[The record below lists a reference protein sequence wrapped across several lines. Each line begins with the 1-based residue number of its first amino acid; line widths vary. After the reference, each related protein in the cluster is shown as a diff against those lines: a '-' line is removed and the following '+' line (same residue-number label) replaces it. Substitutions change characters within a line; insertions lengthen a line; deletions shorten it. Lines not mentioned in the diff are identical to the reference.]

1 MLLSLWKC
9 PLPIAGYL
17 CSTAQLTDHY
27 QLVPGICATLLIT
40 TVTLRRT
47 FRRWQRCEQL
57 EQLKDF
63 TAEHFGCRCM
73 KWRQQLYIHEARHN
87 SWVGEWG
94 GQARTRW
101 CAIYTR
107 VRTSGINLNF
117 CSNLSNDIYVLCP
130 YSFASH
136 SRTKHH
142 FAILSDK
149 SSFIFEPK
157 QHSRLECHRVVLD
170 YRSCMPIQ
178 INSQLLSVSFTVS
191 STGLELRRKT
201 AAR

>member
-1 MLLSLWKC
+1 MHEM
-9 PLPIAGYL
+9 
-17 CSTAQLTDHY
+17 TAT
-27 QLVPGICATLLIT
+27 TLHT
-40 TVTLRRT
+40 RG
-47 FRRWQRCEQL
+47 E
-57 EQLKDF
+57 
-63 TAEHFGCRCM
+63 A
-73 KWRQQLYIHEARHN
+73 QQL
-87 SWVGEWG
+87 SWRVRRASTDEVV
-94 GQARTRW
+94 
-101 CAIYTR
+101 CYTR

-157 QHSRLECHRVVLD
+157 QHSRLECHRVLLD

-201 AAR
+201 TARCCRICSKAMSSWLYSSQS